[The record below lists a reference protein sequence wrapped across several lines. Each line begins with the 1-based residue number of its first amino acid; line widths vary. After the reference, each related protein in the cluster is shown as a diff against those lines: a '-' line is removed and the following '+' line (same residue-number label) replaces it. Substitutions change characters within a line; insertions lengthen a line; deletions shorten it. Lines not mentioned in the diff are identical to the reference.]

1 MTEELTCPNC
11 DSPTVVFHKETND
24 LAAVRCGGCG
34 TLLATRDQFRQLLER
49 HAAQSRLVTTGC

>member
-1 MTEELTCPNC
+1 MIQELTCPNC
-11 DSPTVVFHKETND
+11 DSPTVVFHKSTKD
-24 LAAVRCGGCG
+24 RAVVRCGGCG

>member
-11 DSPTVVFHKETND
+11 DSPTVVFHKEAND
-24 LAAVRCGGCG
+24 RAAVRCGGCG

-49 HAAQSRLVTTGC
+49 HATQSRLVTTGC